1 MYLTSVLLVINEN
14 FDSVDTLE
22 DNLKYA
28 GSRVELIVYNNHC
41 QNEKVLSSLKQL
53 ATKFIDNFTPIEFSF
68 SECINELLRVASGE
82 YISVF
87 QDYPLLCENW
97 LQKLLFFHNEIL
109 KSGVISVNE
118 WSTNEIA
125 YHLDKNDNLQATYSK
140 DNLVNG
146 VPFFRKDLIYSIGGF
161 DPQLNGLYAIWDFC
175 KRTSMNGFY
184 NYFVPNTSMIKE
196 SSYKDTY
203 ETNLAFYKRYSASK
217 NQESF
222 IPIFTPLEQTPVVME
237 VIKKKINCSIQF
249 SVKLGAIVFVKPS
262 LNSED
267 LMVLSQILNEYQLS
281 IELFSSS
288 TYEEN
293 ILKNSM
299 VAIIR

>member
-22 DNLKYA
+22 DNIKYA
-28 GSRVELIVYNNHC
+28 GSRIELVVYNNHC
-41 QNEKVLSSLKQL
+41 KNEIVLSYLKQL
-53 ATKFIDNFTPIEFSF
+53 ATKFIDNSTPIEFTF

-82 YISVF
+82 YICVF

-97 LQKLLFFHNEIL
+97 LQKLLISHNEIL
-109 KSGVISVNE
+109 KSGVISINE

-146 VPFFRKDLIYSIGGF
+146 LPFFRKDLIYSIGGF
-161 DPQLNGLYAIWDFC
+161 DPQLNGVYAIWDFC
-175 KRTSMNGFY
+175 NRTAINGYY

-196 SSYKDTY
+196 NSYNDSY
-203 ETNLAFYKRYSASK
+203 ETNPAFYKRYSASK

-222 IPIFTPLEQTPVVME
+222 IPIFTPSEQTPVVMK
-237 VIKKKINCSIQF
+237 VIKKKINCSIQY
-249 SVKLGAIVFVKPS
+249 SVKLGAIVFVKPY

-267 LMVLSQILNEYQLS
+267 LIVLSQILNEYQLS

-299 VAIIR
+299 VGIIR